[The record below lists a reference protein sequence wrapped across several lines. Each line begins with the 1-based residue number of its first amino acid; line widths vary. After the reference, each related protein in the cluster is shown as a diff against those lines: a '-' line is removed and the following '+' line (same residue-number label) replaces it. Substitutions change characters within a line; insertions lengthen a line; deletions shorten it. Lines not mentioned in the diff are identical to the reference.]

1 MLAAGVS
8 VPMPISIDEFEQT
21 SEPQLRPPAAGAE
34 NADRVL
40 GHLTDRYEEAFTP
53 AEICEATG
61 VPRGSV
67 GVVLARL
74 EDRDLVRHRGAYW
87 TVRPDATAR

>member
-1 MLAAGVS
+1 
-8 VPMPISIDEFEQT
+8 MPISIDGFET
-21 SEPQLRPPAAGAE
+21 TPEGRLRPPAAGAE

-40 GHLTDRYEEAFTP
+40 AFPADRRDEAYTP
-53 AEICEATG
+53 TEIGQRTG
-61 VPRGSV
+61 VPHGSV

-87 TVRPDATAR
+87 AIARGPTAR

>member
-1 MLAAGVS
+1 
-8 VPMPISIDEFEQT
+8 MPISIDQFDRT
-21 SEPQLRPPAAGAE
+21 PEPELRPPAAGTE

-40 GHLTDRYEEAFTP
+40 AHLTEHHEAAFTL

-74 EDRDLVRHRGAYW
+74 EDRELVRHRGAYW
-87 TVRPDATAR
+87 TVRPDAIAR